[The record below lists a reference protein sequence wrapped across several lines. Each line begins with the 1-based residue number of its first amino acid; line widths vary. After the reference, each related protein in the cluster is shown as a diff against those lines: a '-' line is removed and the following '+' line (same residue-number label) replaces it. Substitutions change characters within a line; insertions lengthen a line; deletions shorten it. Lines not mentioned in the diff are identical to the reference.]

1 MPVINDHA
9 VSGPH
14 FEEME
19 LSPLDQM
26 YGSVYSCRILAFE
39 GLPTDIQDTTS
50 VLLKAL
56 QATVNDV
63 PFLAGSA
70 VAASDVGRTDN
81 RISIVPGKAR
91 LVVNDL
97 TSTVSFAAMKA
108 KGFPSSE
115 FAWTTYLP
123 LPQIA
128 PPLPGTP
135 PDVFMIQANLVDGG
149 LFLAYSYHHIIADGT
164 SMTELTRLFA
174 SHCAAI
180 SDGEGHATA
189 PSRLASKLNL
199 NRADI
204 VQIPADVDPDAC
216 LQYYKDYSDL
226 SSHLGSLKPRT
237 DMVNAQFHLSPASA
251 AKLKAAASSSSPAST
266 PNTNTSTS
274 WISTSD
280 ALNALIWRAIVRARL
295 SASIIQPN
303 DPFPY
308 SNAVDFRSQ
317 LPAPLSPG
325 WIGNAFILISTA
337 PISASEVILPGPS
350 GLAAA
355 AHAIRTSVQ
364 SVNANLVGSLLH
376 RTIKAPNP
384 QLFMPKAIVGM
395 ATTNVL
401 CSSQRAYVHA
411 DMAWGKRAF
420 GTYEGIIA
428 PSGSPVD
435 GMVLIMPPLR
445 DGGWEVTVS
454 LTEGCMEV
462 LRGDEEFGMYM
473 KEVGL

>member
-1 MPVINDHA
+1 MPVIHDHT

-135 PDVFMIQANLVDGG
+135 RDVFMIQANLVDGG

-174 SHCAAI
+174 SHCAVI
-180 SDGEGHATA
+180 SDGEDHATTPRTA
-189 PSRLASKLNL
+189 TKLNL

-226 SSHLGSLKPRT
+226 STHLGSLKART

-251 AKLKAAASSSSPAST
+251 AKLKAAASSSPAT
-266 PNTNTSTS
+266 KPNTTTTTTT

-295 SASIIQPN
+295 SASIIQPA

-317 LPAPLSPG
+317 LPSPLPLG
-325 WIGNAFILISTA
+325 WIGNAFILISTT
-337 PISASEVILPGPS
+337 PIPASEVVRPGPA

-355 AHAIRTSVQ
+355 ARAIRASVQ
-364 SVNANLVGSLLH
+364 AVNAKLVGSLLH
-376 RTIKAPNP
+376 RARAAPDP
-384 QLFMPKAIVGM
+384 MLFMPKAIVGM

-462 LRGDEEFGMYM
+462 LRRDEEFGMYM